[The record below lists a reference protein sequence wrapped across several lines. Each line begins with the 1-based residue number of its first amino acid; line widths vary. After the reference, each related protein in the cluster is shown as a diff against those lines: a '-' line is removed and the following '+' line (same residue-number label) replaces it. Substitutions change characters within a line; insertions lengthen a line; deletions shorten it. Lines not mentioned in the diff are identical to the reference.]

1 MTDASAN
8 KPAAIK
14 RPQFWVAPL
23 LVGCCF
29 SLGYGVTQRV
39 VTLQSNPETVQPE
52 SFAAAV
58 TPGQSLSSLRRS
70 SGEKGSLQVDV
81 AALEAVEAAER
92 DAKPKADAKARAEA
106 DARQNADLALNT
118 PPAPAWTP
126 ADAIEPDVAA
136 PPELE
141 EPMLPDVV
149 DLPMPDLQPELTTRP
164 LLEAPAPMAPP
175 LSNDFFVPVLPE
187 APPSPVP

>member
-8 KPAAIK
+8 QPAAIK

-70 SGEKGSLQVDV
+70 SGEQGSLQVDV
-81 AALEAVEAAER
+81 AALEAVEATER
-92 DAKPKADAKARAEA
+92 DAKAKA

-141 EPMLPDVV
+141 EPMLPNVV
-149 DLPMPDLQPELTTRP
+149 DLPMPDLQPELTTGP